1 MVRSLTSFIIPD
13 EASRLLA
20 AGAVSATTAAAFGVF
35 CWLEVTV
42 FDFALFFIFLRFV
55 SHITF
60 LLVVCCLCRV
70 SGANR
75 ELMRTS
81 DGLFWNQVI
90 GESIYLLCA

>member
-20 AGAVSATTAAAFGVF
+20 AGAVSATAAAAFGVF

-42 FDFALFFIFLRFV
+42 FDFGLFFIFFRFV

-60 LLVVCCLCRV
+60 SFSCLLFVLLV
-70 SGANR
+70 A
-75 ELMRTS
+75 RT
-81 DGLFWNQVI
+81 GN
-90 GESIYLLCA
+90 